1 MASQPSALVSGTL
14 PLCILFRLLCGCVF
28 FFLFAQYEWTGGFDL
43 SHVPFCVPFSFFTP
57 LFPLPL
63 SLLTRAQTNCQYVCV
78 CVSLTHFFFHYWC
91 DIPPPL
97 LYRQT
102 TLHTSEPIR
111 KAAKTKKRTQ
121 QRRQEK
127 QQSTYSVRQWPTRN
141 RERTHQQSSKEE
153 NESKTC
159 ACVRLISPVAFRR
172 FVNAIFLFVVV
183 LHVLAFFF
191 PFTFVLVLLLGILFC
206 FLNCLLPFPFLP
218 AQTCRSYMIS
228 CAINTW

>member
-91 DIPPPL
+91 DIPPPFSIDRRL
-97 LYRQT
+97 CTRASRYGRQRKQRNAHNKEDKRNNRALT
-102 TLHTSEPIR
+102 ACASGRHATVSARTSRAARR
-111 KAAKTKKRTQ
+111 KMKAKL
-121 QRRQEK
+121 
-127 QQSTYSVRQWPTRN
+127 VR
-141 RERTHQQSSKEE
+141 
-153 NESKTC
+153 
-159 ACVRLISPVAFRR
+159 ACV
-172 FVNAIFLFVVV
+172 
-183 LHVLAFFF
+183 
-191 PFTFVLVLLLGILFC
+191 
-206 FLNCLLPFPFLP
+206 
-218 AQTCRSYMIS
+218 
-228 CAINTW
+228 